1 MRSGIVAPV
10 PMTEALVMTRALD
23 PYHRIR
29 AAVGAIFLLS
39 VLVMAV
45 ATMHG
50 PVRRATVSQGGAVSG
65 QAVTTVPAAGSAV
78 TAVLA
83 APAAPVSTAA
93 PVSGAARVA
102 GSAPAAHPRAARA
115 ARTH

>member
-1 MRSGIVAPV
+1 MRLGIVVPV
-10 PMTEALVMTRALD
+10 PMTGALVMTRTLD

-50 PVRRATVSQGGAVSG
+50 PVRRPTVSQGGAVSG
-65 QAVTTVPAAGSAV
+65 QTVTTVPAAGSAV
-78 TAVLA
+78 SAVPA
-83 APAAPVSTAA
+83 APGAPVSTAA
-93 PVSGAARVA
+93 PVSGAAHVA
-102 GSAPAAHPRAARA
+102 GSAPVAHARAARA

>member
-10 PMTEALVMTRALD
+10 PMTGALVMARALD

-39 VLVMAV
+39 VLIMAV

-50 PVRRATVSQGGAVSG
+50 PVRRPTVSQGGAVSG
-65 QAVTTVPAAGSAV
+65 QAVSAVPATGSAV
-78 TAVLA
+78 PALLV
-83 APAAPVSTAA
+83 APVAPVSTAA
-93 PVSGAARVA
+93 AVSGAGRVA
-102 GSAPAAHPRAARA
+102 GSAAAAHPRTSRA